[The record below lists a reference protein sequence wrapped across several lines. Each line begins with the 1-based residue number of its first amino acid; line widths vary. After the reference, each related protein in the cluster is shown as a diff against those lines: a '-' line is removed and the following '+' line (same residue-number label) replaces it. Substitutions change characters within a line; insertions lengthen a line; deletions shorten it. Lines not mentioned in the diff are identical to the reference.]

1 MANLIDAN
9 FIRNLKSGTLVNFDT
24 HLAGICIDSRKVEKG
39 TLFVALK
46 GDNVDGHLFVKDAL
60 NKGAVLCLVSEKW
73 AKENNINSN
82 PFWIVKSPEKTL
94 QLMAAEWRNQFN
106 LPILAITGTNGKT
119 TTRAMIEAIL
129 KTKFNLH
136 STTGNLN
143 NQLGLPLTLL
153 KLNKNHNFSLIE
165 MGTNHFG
172 EIKFLCELAKPSAGL
187 ITNIGYGH
195 IEFFDTLDGVSKAK
209 EELFLSLPRNGISFV
224 NMDDLFIREMT
235 TPDNKVSYGIN
246 STKADVY
253 GKIISY
259 TDECYPLLEINNKL
273 QIQLKIPGEVTALNA
288 LAAISVGLHYKI
300 PDFIIKETLEN
311 FTAVKQR
318 FVTSNIGTCKIID
331 DTYNANPDSTIAA
344 LNTLSL
350 MKVQGRRIFVFGDML
365 ELGKSAEEAHAKVG
379 KSAAELRIDIFY
391 AFGPLSMVSIKE
403 AKYKGMK
410 NAYHFTNKIKLI
422 KALKNEI
429 NSTDTLLVKGSRGTH
444 MEEIIKGIKN

>member
-1 MANLIDAN
+1 MTNLIDAN
-9 FIRNLKSGTLVNFDT
+9 FIRNLNSGTFVNFDT
-24 HLAGICIDSRKVEKG
+24 HLTGICIDSRKVEKG
-39 TLFVALK
+39 NLFIALR
-46 GDNVDGHLFVKDAL
+46 GNNDDGHLFVKDAQK
-60 NKGAVLCLVSEKW
+60 KGAALCLVSEKW

-235 TPDNKVSYGIN
+235 TPDNKVSYGFN
-246 STKADVY
+246 STKADIF

-259 TDECYPLLEINNKL
+259 T
-273 QIQLKIPGEVTALNA
+273 
-288 LAAISVGLHYKI
+288 
-300 PDFIIKETLEN
+300 
-311 FTAVKQR
+311 
-318 FVTSNIGTCKIID
+318 
-331 DTYNANPDSTIAA
+331 
-344 LNTLSL
+344 
-350 MKVQGRRIFVFGDML
+350 
-365 ELGKSAEEAHAKVG
+365 
-379 KSAAELRIDIFY
+379 
-391 AFGPLSMVSIKE
+391 
-403 AKYKGMK
+403 
-410 NAYHFTNKIKLI
+410 
-422 KALKNEI
+422 
-429 NSTDTLLVKGSRGTH
+429 
-444 MEEIIKGIKN
+444 

>member
-1 MANLIDAN
+1 MTNLIDAN
-9 FIRNLKSGTLVNFDT
+9 FIRNLNSGTFVNFDT
-24 HLAGICIDSRKVEKG
+24 HLTGICIDSRKVEKG
-39 TLFVALK
+39 NLFIALR
-46 GDNVDGHLFVKDAL
+46 GNNDDGHLFVKDAQK
-60 NKGAVLCLVSEKW
+60 KGAALCLVSEKW

-235 TPDNKVSYGIN
+235 TPVNKVSYGFN
-246 STKADVY
+246 STKADIF

-259 TDECYPLLEINNKL
+259 TEECYPLLEISNKL
-273 QIQLKIPGEVTALNA
+273 QIQLKIPGKVTALNA
-288 LAAISVGLHYKI
+288 LAAISVGLHYRI
-300 PDFIIKETLEN
+300 PDFIIRETLESL
-311 FTAVKQR
+311 TAVKQR
-318 FVTSNIGTCKIID
+318 FVISNIGICKIID

-365 ELGKSAEEAHAKVG
+365 ELGKSAEEVHAKVG
-379 KSAAELRIDIFY
+379 KSAAELGIDIFY
-391 AFGPLSMVSIKE
+391 AFGPLSIVSIKE

-410 NAYHFTNKIKLI
+410 NAFHFTDKTELI
-422 KALKNEI
+422 NALKYEV
-429 NSTDTLLVKGSRGTH
+429 NSSDTLLVKGSRGTH